1 MEDTCGIRV
10 QKNKNHLQLRELNR
24 LRPIQ
29 STHWGSGQKKLWHK
43 LLCMNGLNFLLVP
56 LGLKYIF
63 NAEWKKSAQKI
74 IYCMLPL
81 FKEQQR

>member
-29 STHWGSGQKKLWHK
+29 STHWGSRQKW
-43 LLCMNGLNFLLVP
+43 GLESSKEALTQTALH
-56 LGLKYIF
+56 
-63 NAEWKKSAQKI
+63 EWSQLPISSSWIKI
-74 IYCMLPL
+74 YFQC
-81 FKEQQR
+81 